1 MVKKYV
7 EVTIALDDANPDI
20 LEVFHRSKEDEGAW
34 SEPSE
39 TLDCSPKATINTSIV
54 ELKLTKRV

>member
-7 EVTIALDDANPDI
+7 EVTIAVDDTNPDVV
-20 LEVFHRSKEDEGAW
+20 EVFTRTKEDEGAW

-39 TLDCSPKATINTSIV
+39 VQNCAPTS
-54 ELKLTKRV
+54 KLGFPWVRLEIKKV

>member
-1 MVKKYV
+1 MTTKYV

-20 LEVFHRSKEDEGAW
+20 LEVFHRTKVDEGAW

-39 TLDCSPKATINTSIV
+39 TTHNAPKSHLATTWV
-54 ELKLTKRV
+54 ELEIAKV

>member
-1 MVKKYV
+1 MAKKYV
-7 EVTIALDDANPDI
+7 EVTIALDDANPNT

-39 TLDCSPKATINTSIV
+39 TTQNAPTSHVGLVFV
-54 ELKLTKRV
+54 ELEIKKV